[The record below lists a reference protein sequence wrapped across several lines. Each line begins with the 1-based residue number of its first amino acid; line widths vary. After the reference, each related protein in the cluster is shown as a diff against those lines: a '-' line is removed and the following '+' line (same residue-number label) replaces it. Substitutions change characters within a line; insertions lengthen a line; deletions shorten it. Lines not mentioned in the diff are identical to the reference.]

1 MRQLYVYINQDKIGS
16 LKEENDIWS
25 FEYTLNWLAHKQ
37 SYPLSPHIPLQG
49 GAQMDGSTHR
59 YIQWFFDNLLPEE
72 GARALLAKDINI
84 NSADSFGILSIT
96 GAESAGA
103 ITLVADDLSWIQAIN
118 DGSVDELTAEEL
130 NTRIN
135 NLPNLPLNNKES
147 KRMSIAGAQHKML
160 VVMNNDAIYEPNG
173 AMPSTHI
180 LKPLHTMPD
189 VYWQS
194 VRNEW
199 FVMSLAN
206 KLELNTPDVQV
217 CYFPKAAYI
226 IERFDRK
233 GRYPE
238 QSRLHALDGCQ
249 LLGLSKSAKYSQ
261 STVAQLRAFSEKIRA
276 KGQAKI
282 TIFRWVIFN
291 ALIGNTDA
299 HLKNLTCLFDAN
311 GMVLSPMYDLLST
324 AIYEKEGLHLSA
336 ELSQPIGNATT
347 LAALTRE
354 DIFVF
359 AHEFGLNIKIAQRT
373 LDALLKNID
382 KEADNLI
389 LIVEEI
395 NDIPYKAAELRML
408 REIRYKIIAE
418 MVAKLKE

>member
-1 MRQLYVYINQDKIGS
+1 MR
-16 LKEENDIWS
+16 EENDIWS
-25 FEYTLNWLAHKQ
+25 FQYSLNWLAHIQ
-37 SYPLSPHIPLQG
+37 NYPLFPHIPLQG
-49 GAQMDGSTHR
+49 NAQKDGSTHR

-103 ITLVADDLSWIQAIN
+103 ITLVTDEQSWVQAIN
-118 DGSVDELTAEEL
+118 NGSVIELTTEEL

-160 VVMNNDAIYEPNG
+160 IVMDNDAMYEPNG
-173 AMPSTHI
+173 AMPSIHI
-180 LKPLHTMPD
+180 LKPLHTLPD

-194 VRNEW
+194 VRYEW
-199 FVMSLAN
+199 FVMSLAK

-217 CYFPKAAYI
+217 CYFPKPAYI

-233 GRYPE
+233 GSYPK

-261 STVAQLRAFSEKIRA
+261 STVAQLRAFSEKVRA

-299 HLKNLTCLFDAN
+299 HLKNLTCLFDEN
-311 GMVLSPMYDLLST
+311 GMALSPMYDLLST
-324 AIYEKEGLHLSA
+324 AIYEKEGLHLNA

-347 LAALTRE
+347 LAVLTRE
-354 DIFVF
+354 DIFAF
-359 AHEFGLNIKIAQRT
+359 AKEFDLNIKIAQRI
-373 LDALLKNID
+373 LDALLENIE

-389 LIVEEI
+389 LSVEEI
-395 NDIPYKAAELRML
+395 KDIPYKLAELRML
-408 REIRYKIIAE
+408 REIRYKIIVE